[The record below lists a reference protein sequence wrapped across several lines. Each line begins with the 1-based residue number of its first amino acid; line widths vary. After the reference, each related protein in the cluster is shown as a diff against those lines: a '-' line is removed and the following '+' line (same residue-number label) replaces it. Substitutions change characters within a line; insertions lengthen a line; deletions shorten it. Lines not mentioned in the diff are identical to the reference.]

1 MATLVKF
8 PLVRLPRME
17 GNVIS
22 FKVFIDSEGLLMTEY
37 SKLPKNKLAQIFK
50 GNDLCYIEKILGKV
64 DPKFKNLHQEIQ
76 EELEVLK

>member
-1 MATLVKF
+1 
-8 PLVRLPRME
+8 ME
-17 GNVIS
+17 GNIVS
-22 FKVFIDSEGLLMTEY
+22 FKVFINSEGLLMTEY
-37 SKLPKNKLAQIFK
+37 SKLPTNKLAQIFK